1 MATILAA
8 AVGFKSRVL
17 PAENTKVSF
26 YHCNYK
32 SSHLILLFSIISK
45 ARGRSDFKS
54 EPCKLTTVEGWLVMV
69 PEHAGPEA
77 EVTSWQLA
85 DPVMRN
91 VYRFR
96 DGTGATQHW
105 VYHLTRATRGLKSK
119 TPPTNLMSFE

>member
-1 MATILAA
+1 M
-8 AVGFKSRVL
+8 
-17 PAENTKVSF
+17 
-26 YHCNYK
+26 
-32 SSHLILLFSIISK
+32 
-45 ARGRSDFKS
+45 D
-54 EPCKLTTVEGWLVMV
+54 GWLVMV
-69 PEHAGPEA
+69 PDQQTKED
-77 EVTSWQLA
+77 VTSFQLA